1 MRNKTK
7 ENPFVYFFIFGKKK
21 IISKKIDAFIERG
34 YEEKKL
40 IKNIDNKKRKEY
52 VRNVSESTYN

>member
-7 ENPFVYFFIFGKKK
+7 KNSFVYFFIFGKKK

>member
-21 IISKKIDAFIERG
+21 KIISKKIDAFIERG
-34 YEEKKL
+34 HEKKL